1 MENNTGV
8 SHWKPLLVSFLGQS
22 CKVAFGN
29 VEKKEAAPR
38 IEAQSGAILIFPPH
52 GIP

>member
-1 MENNTGV
+1 MENTGV

-29 VEKKEAAPR
+29 VEKKEAPPE
-38 IEAQSGAILIFPPH
+38 IVSQPGAILIFPPH
-52 GIP
+52 GIT